1 MMGKT
6 HLFMGIT
13 AAAVLTRPDTVGGCL
28 AALMGGAVGGVL
40 SDIDVK
46 PGKGS
51 RDDPDARV
59 MAGGICVL
67 ALVADYLMGSGI
79 MAELS
84 ARGWERMYLGLGC
97 LALLCILGYFQPHRE
112 FTHSFLALIL
122 FGGAVGLI
130 SPTIQP
136 AFAAG
141 FFSHIVLDILNRRP
155 IRLLFPIG
163 TGFCLKLC
171 YADKTVN
178 RALMYFGI
186 MFTALFYLYI
196 IYLACYK
203 VAFPDSLDFYSI

>member
-1 MMGKT
+1 MFLDPEEYDKTMMGKT

-46 PGKGS
+46 SGKGR
-51 RDDPDARV
+51 RDDPDARI

-67 ALVADYLMGSGI
+67 ALGVDHLMGGGI
-79 MAELS
+79 LAELN
-84 ARGWERMYLGLGC
+84 ACGRERLYLGLGL
-97 LALLCILGYFQPHRE
+97 LALLCMVGYFQPHRE

-122 FGGAVGLI
+122 FSGAVGLF
-130 SPTIQP
+130 STTVQP

-141 FFSHIVLDILNRRP
+141 FLSHIVLDVLNKKP
-155 IRLLFPIG
+155 VRLLFPVG

-171 YADKTVN
+171 YADKGTNRGLLCFGMAFTVLFCLYM
-178 RALMYFGI
+178 LM
-186 MFTALFYLYI
+186 MFW
-196 IYLACYK
+196 
-203 VAFPDSLDFYSI
+203 

>member
-1 MMGKT
+1 MGKT

-13 AAAVLTRPDTVGGCL
+13 AAAVLTQPDTVGGCL
-28 AALMGGAVGGVL
+28 AVLMGGAAGGVL

-46 PGKGS
+46 PGKGR
-51 RDDPDARV
+51 RDDPDARL

-67 ALVADYLMGSGI
+67 ALMADYLMGSGI
-79 MAELS
+79 TAELNT
-84 ARGWERMYLGLGC
+84 RGREQLYLGAGC
-97 LALLCILGYFQPHRE
+97 LILLCLFGYFQPHRE
-112 FTHSFLALIL
+112 FTHSFLALAL
-122 FGGAVGLI
+122 FSGTVGLI

-141 FFSHIVLDILNRRP
+141 FFSHIALDVLNKKP
-155 IRLLFPIG
+155 VRLLFPIG

-186 MFTALFYLYI
+186 MFTVLFYLYI
-196 IYLACYK
+196 IYLACYNA
-203 VAFPDSLDFYSI
+203 AFADSLDFYAV